1 MDPIKL
7 TSAQK
12 VVADYLS
19 KGSTLT
25 NVVAL
30 AALGVGSL
38 SSRISE
44 LRKLGF
50 IIKVRREVDERTGK
64 KYTKYD
70 FNAEATQPAYE

>member
-1 MDPIKL
+1 VADKIKL

-12 VVADYLS
+12 VVADYL
-19 KGSTLT
+19 GSGKTLT

-50 IIKVRREVDERTGK
+50 LITVRREEQNGRK
-64 KYTKYD
+64 FTKYD
-70 FNAEATQPAYE
+70 FNAEATQPEYE